1 MRIESDD
8 FLPGRRHGLLF
19 ESRTFF
25 FSWNP
30 FDLLLLF
37 RIVSGRFLI
46 YLFRNLRFK
55 RKKGH
60 STLLSE
66 LLCIRNTI
74 FCSKMLSFAVFPRY
88 LYILSTRNLSEIWI
102 LYFFIIFY
110 PFFLSHMEI
119 IIWIWMNAVWDSVL
133 IHLQPFYSV
142 RLIFFLF
149 FFRDF
154 CLNF

>member
-46 YLFRNLRFK
+46 YLFRDLRFK

-102 LYFFIIFY
+102 LYFFIIFL
-110 PFFLSHMEI
+110 PFF
-119 IIWIWMNAVWDSVL
+119 SVPYGDN
-133 IHLQPFYSV
+133 HLNLNECCVRFCAHPFAAILFSETN
-142 RLIFFLF
+142 FFSY